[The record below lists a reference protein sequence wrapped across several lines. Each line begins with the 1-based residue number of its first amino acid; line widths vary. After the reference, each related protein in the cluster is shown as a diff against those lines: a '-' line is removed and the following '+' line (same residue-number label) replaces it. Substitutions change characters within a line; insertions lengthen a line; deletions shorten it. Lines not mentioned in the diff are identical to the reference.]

1 MRHGHDDQSAHA
13 GPLHGGRNR
22 KRANGVENLMQTEPD
37 IAFAV
42 GKQNS
47 PGLEIRVNFGVFSG
61 RAATPAEID
70 RLAEWLLDEVGEVSI
85 IAEERHEIDEQVE
98 ASVHQVRVEV
108 ADDRV
113 PDNPEE
119 RDALERTLVAR
130 AEHWARACIA
140 ERHAEVAE
148 L

>member
-1 MRHGHDDQSAHA
+1 
-13 GPLHGGRNR
+13 
-22 KRANGVENLMQTEPD
+22 MQTEPD

-42 GKQNS
+42 DEQTS
-47 PGLEIRVNFGVFSG
+47 PGLEIRVNFGVFAG

-85 IAEERHEIDEQVE
+85 IAEERHEIAGRVE

-108 ADDRV
+108 ADDSV
-113 PDNPEE
+113 PDDRTE
-119 RDALERTLVAR
+119 REALERALVAR
-130 AEHWARACIA
+130 ADHWARTCIA
-140 ERHAEVAE
+140 ERHADVAE